1 VETPHTR
8 TFALLL
14 LRQARHWPILL
25 QTRHSSLTQQLPRP
39 IRTQKTEAADGKCL
53 ESLGISRSRLGSFG
67 SVGLCWAQWVLIPAA
82 ICESRR
88 ESPDPAGIIAG
99 IVWSIANR
107 NRPMRKMTKGRSGNM
122 YEPTRASQHRSGDQ
136 CQECRVSIF
145 PSFCGI
151 TSLSREAGSPSF
163 RACKRGMGIED
174 LKGEEDV
181 FDLLQSE

>member
-1 VETPHTR
+1 MPRVPGDLSVETWVVWQCRAVLGAVGPDSSSD
-8 TFALLL
+8 
-14 LRQARHWPILL
+14 LRIKTGIARSSRNHR
-25 QTRHSSLTQQLPRP
+25 RH
-39 IRTQKTEAADGKCL
+39 C
-53 ESLGISRSRLGSFG
+53 
-67 SVGLCWAQWVLIPAA
+67 
-82 ICESRR
+82 
-88 ESPDPAGIIAG
+88 
-99 IVWSIANR
+99 IANR

-174 LKGEEDV
+174 LEGEEDV